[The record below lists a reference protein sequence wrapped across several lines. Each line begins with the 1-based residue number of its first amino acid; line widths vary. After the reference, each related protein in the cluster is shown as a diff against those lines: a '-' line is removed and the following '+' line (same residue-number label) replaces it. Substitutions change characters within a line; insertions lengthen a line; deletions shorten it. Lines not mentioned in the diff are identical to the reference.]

1 MLISIAEDS
10 NTVTIGRD
18 CMISSGVS
26 IIASDFHS
34 VIDLN
39 TGKRINYAS
48 GVSIVEHVWIGLN
61 AIILKNSVIDNN
73 VIIGAGPVVRGEFE
87 QNCVI
92 SGNPCKKVKWEINWD
107 RRRLLRIDTILF
119 EIRRV

>member
-1 MLISIAEDS
+1 MWGGGTSIEEMLISIAED
-10 NTVTIGRD
+10 NNIVTIGRD

-48 GVSIVEHVWIGLN
+48 GVSIGEHVWIGLN
-61 AIILKNSVIDNN
+61 TIILKNSVIDNN
-73 VIIGAGPVVRGEFE
+73 VIVGAGSVVRGKFGS
-87 QNCVI
+87 NCVI
-92 SGNPCKKVKWEINWD
+92 SGNPCKKVKEEIDWD
-107 RRRLLRIDTILF
+107 RRRL
-119 EIRRV
+119 